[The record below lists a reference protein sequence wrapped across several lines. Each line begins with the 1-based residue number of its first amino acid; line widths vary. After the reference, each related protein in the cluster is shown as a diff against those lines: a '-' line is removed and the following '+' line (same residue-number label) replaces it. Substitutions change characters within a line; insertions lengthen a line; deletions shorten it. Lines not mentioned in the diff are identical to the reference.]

1 MSKAQRQHRIVQL
14 LEDRSI
20 TSQAE
25 LVGLLTKEGIGATQ
39 ATISR
44 DLVELGVAKVRGANG
59 HRTLARTTQGA
70 AGAPQ
75 TEQLRRVLAEW
86 VVEVAC
92 AGPLVVVKTPPG
104 CAHVVASALDRGAL
118 PAALGTVA
126 GDDTIFVAVDERVGG
141 ATMAAELRELAGLA
155 RPARG
160 DQRRTRRAKTATK
173 RSR

>member
-59 HRTLARTTQGA
+59 HRTLARTTP
-70 AGAPQ
+70 GAPQ
-75 TEQLRRVLAEW
+75 TEHLRRVLAEW